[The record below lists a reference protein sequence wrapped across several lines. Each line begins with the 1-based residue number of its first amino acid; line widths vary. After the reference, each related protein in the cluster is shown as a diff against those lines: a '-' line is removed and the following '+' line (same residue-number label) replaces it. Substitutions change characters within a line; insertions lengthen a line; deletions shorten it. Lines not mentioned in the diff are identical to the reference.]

1 MATLALEKRLEPTWA
16 GSAIA
21 VVAAIVLSLAA
32 SALLL
37 RSAGASPLQALLA
50 ICEGAF
56 GNRTAI
62 VTTLLRA
69 SPLILTGIAVTVAF
83 RAKIWN
89 IGAEGQL
96 YAGAIAGYAAYLLF
110 SGLPSFILLPIVLLA
125 GFAGGAALGAL
136 AGYLR
141 ARFSVN
147 EVLSTVMF
155 NYVVRF
161 ALSFLLVNNWRDMS
175 SFYQQ
180 TARIDASATLPILVA
195 GTKLHI
201 GFLIAVA
208 CAVAVHVLLKRTAL
222 GYEIK
227 AVGQNPVASR
237 FKGINVGRTAVTVML
252 ISGGLAGLAGVA
264 EVFGT
269 HLRLRPD
276 ISVGFGFAGIVI
288 AMLAGLRPLLVVPV
302 AILFAGLSTG
312 GANMQIDTG
321 VPSAMTLVV
330 QAIVLIFFLITTA
343 LARYRIKIGG

>member
-1 MATLALEKRLEPTWA
+1 MSTVTFEKRLEPTLA
-16 GSAIA
+16 GGMTA
-21 VVAAIVLSLAA
+21 VLAAIVLSLAA
-32 SALLL
+32 SAVML
-37 RSAGASPLQALLA
+37 RFAGASPVSALAA
-50 ICEGAF
+50 IYEGAF
-56 GNRTAI
+56 GNRAAI

-69 SPLILTGIAVTVAF
+69 SPLILTGVAVTVAF

-96 YAGAIAGYAAYLLF
+96 YAGAMVGYGAYLAA
-110 SGLPSFILLPIVLLA
+110 SGLPTFLLLPLVLLA
-125 GFAGGAALGAL
+125 GFAGGAGLGAL

-141 ARFSVN
+141 ARFAVN
-147 EVLSTVMF
+147 EVLSTVML

-161 ALSFLLVNNWRDMS
+161 VLSYLLVNNWRDAT

-180 TARIDASATLPILVA
+180 SARIAPPAVLPSLVP
-195 GTKLHI
+195 GTKLHL
-201 GFLIAVA
+201 GFLIALVA
-208 CAVAVHVLLKRTAL
+208 AVAIHVLLSRTAF

-237 FKGINVGRTAVTVML
+237 FKGIDVGRTAIIVML

-276 ISVGFGFAGIVI
+276 ISVGYGFAGIVV
-288 AMLAGLRPLLVVPV
+288 AMLAGLRPMVVVPV

-312 GANMQIDTG
+312 GANMQIETG
-321 VPSAMTLVV
+321 VPSALTLVV

>member
-1 MATLALEKRLEPTWA
+1 MSTLTFEKRLEPTLA
-16 GSAIA
+16 GSASA
-21 VVAAIVLSLAA
+21 VLAAVILSLAA
-32 SALLL
+32 TSLMLWL
-37 RSAGASPLQALLA
+37 AGAAPVAALAA

-56 GNRTAI
+56 GDRAAV

-69 SPLILTGIAVTVAF
+69 SPLILTGVAVSVAF

-96 YAGAIAGYAAYLLF
+96 YAGAMAGYGAYLAAP
-110 SGLPSFILLPIVLLA
+110 GLPAFLLLPLVLLA
-125 GFAGGAALGAL
+125 GFAGGAALGGL

-141 ARFSVN
+141 ARFAVN
-147 EVLSTVMF
+147 EVLSTVML

-161 ALSFLLVNNWRDMS
+161 VLSYLLVNNWRDAT

-180 TARIDASATLPILVA
+180 SARIASSAMLPALVP
-195 GTKLHI
+195 GTKLHL
-201 GFLIAVA
+201 GFLIALVA
-208 CAVAVHVLLKRTAL
+208 AVAVYVLLNRTAL

-237 FKGINVGRTAVTVML
+237 FKGIDVGRTAIVVML

-269 HLRLRPD
+269 HFRLRPD
-276 ISVGFGFAGIVI
+276 ISVGYGFVGIVV
-288 AMLAGLRPLLVVPV
+288 AMLAGLRPILVVPV

-312 GANMQIDTG
+312 GVNMQIETG
-321 VPSAMTLVV
+321 VPSALTLVV

-343 LARYRIKIGG
+343 LARYKIKLGG